1 MRLPARLP
9 GRRPVRY
16 TDLPFPP
23 YAFVPGEAPHPT
35 RDPRGHSYS
44 EEPEAPV
51 ESVSPEAWRRSQ
63 DYLFGVDLYN
73 AGYLWEA
80 HEAWEGLW
88 HVSKHDPVQAQFIQG
103 LIQCA
108 AGCLK
113 IRMGQPRGMVKLFE
127 QGLGRLEGVLREA
140 GSEYMG
146 LDLAG
151 FIVAVRDFGAGEPSS
166 NEGRPLI
173 ELDAEE

>member
-1 MRLPARLP
+1 M
-9 GRRPVRY
+9 RY
-16 TDLPFPP
+16 TDQSFPP

-35 RDPRGHSYS
+35 RDPRGHSYRGGA
-44 EEPEAPV
+44 EDPV
-51 ESVSPEAWRRSQ
+51 PSVKPADWRSSP

-88 HVSKHDPVQAQFIQG
+88 HVSKNDAVQAEFIQG

-113 IRMGQPRGMVKLFE
+113 IRMGQPRGMHKLIE
-127 QGLGRLEGVLREA
+127 QGTGRLVFVVREA
-140 GSEYMG
+140 GPEYMG
-146 LDLAG
+146 LDVGG
-151 FIVAVRDFGAGEPSS
+151 FVAATEAFRRSEPASID
-166 NEGRPLI
+166 GRPRL
-173 ELDAEE
+173 ELD